1 MSPRQSVALPKT
13 KSNTKMNSPLKNV
26 GHPMTNPAAD
36 LTKSEQPNWGAVFAM
51 ALCVAVLIASEFMPV
66 SLLSPIAHDLGLTE
80 GQAGQAIAIS
90 GIFAVLTSLFITVIA
105 GSLDRRIVLMAF
117 TILMVFSGVVV
128 ALAPNYM
135 TLMAGRALLG
145 VTIGGFWSMSAATIM
160 RLVPTESV
168 PRGLAIIYGGN
179 ALASAVAA
187 PLGSFVGGL
196 FGWRWAFFSV
206 VPLAVVAL
214 IWQALTLPRLPAEK
228 DSDAKGML
236 KLFRNRTVAL
246 GMLAVMLSFMG
257 QFALFTY
264 LRPFL
269 EQVTGVN
276 VSALTWMLLVV
287 GLTGLIGTSFV
298 SRFLDCR
305 LHTTLILIPLMMAA
319 VAIAIAV
326 FGTSAW
332 ITAAL
337 LALWG
342 MLSTAAPVA
351 WSTWLTRTLPNDA
364 EAGGGLMVAIIQ
376 LGITIGAAAGGVVF
390 DSLGGAVTFLS
401 SAGILALSGLIAF
414 AVRKAYGSQHERDGS
429 GAGIIDK
436 LDNSQK
442 LSMSPTP

>member
-1 MSPRQSVALPKT
+1 MMLSLTMPFFSRTALF
-13 KSNTKMNSPLKNV
+13 
-26 GHPMTNPAAD
+26 
-36 LTKSEQPNWGAVFAM
+36 WM

-105 GSLDRRIVLMAF
+105 GRLDRRIVLIAF
-117 TILMVFSGVVV
+117 TGLMVLSGVVV
-128 ALAPNYM
+128 ALAPNYA

-145 VTIGGFWSMSAATIM
+145 ITIGGFWSMSAATIM
-160 RLVPTESV
+160 RLVPSELV

-179 ALASAVAA
+179 ALASAIAA
-187 PLGSFVGGL
+187 PLGSFIGGL
-196 FGWRWAFFSV
+196 VGWRWAFFSV
-206 VPLAVVAL
+206 VPVAVAAL
-214 IWQALTLPRLPAEK
+214 IWQALTLPRLPAEN

-246 GMLAVMLSFMG
+246 GMVAVMLSFMC

-276 VSALTWMLLVV
+276 VSMLTWMLLIV

-298 SRFLDCR
+298 SRFLDGR
-305 LHTTLILIPLMMAA
+305 LHTTLVVIPAVMAA
-319 VAIAIAV
+319 VAIAMAV
-326 FGTSAW
+326 FGGSTW
-332 ITAAL
+332 ITATL

-342 MLSTAAPVA
+342 ILSTAAPIA

-376 LGITIGAAAGGVVF
+376 LGITVGATVGGVLF
-390 DSLGGAVTFLS
+390 DSLGGSVTFLS
-401 SAGILALSGLIAF
+401 SAGILTLSGLVAF
-414 AVRKAYGSQHERDGS
+414 AAKKLHVRQRARPSFVIDQALTIDG
-429 GAGIIDK
+429 GCTAC
-436 LDNSQK
+436 
-442 LSMSPTP
+442 